1 MGERVV
7 VTHTDL
13 DGVAA
18 AAIVVGSVGEANR
31 LLFAQPHQLGAVFA
45 KIPNKAEVYV
55 SDLGINQPIIEKVAK
70 QVKRITHS
78 GGVVKWFDHHRWEEG
93 WIRKLRD
100 AGAEVYVD
108 TDTCGA
114 GVVAKYLPANSEWVN
129 ELVSAACSVDLW
141 LFNDWRGNYL
151 AKYVG
156 YGGTEW
162 KRRAVTKLVGFS
174 GIDEEIEEIVEK
186 VVSRE
191 LKLLTAA
198 VAKAA
203 VVSGKSGLRA
213 IAYFKGKNDHHL
225 TSFIASLLMNR
236 FDVDVAIICRRGSLS
251 FRSRSGVD
259 VSKVAKLL
267 GGGGHPRA
275 AGAKLDPPLWRLIL
289 SFLGIRGPLF
299 RWCVNVALDALE
311 RAVSG
316 EDLSHEI
323 IS

>member
-18 AAIVVGSVGEANR
+18 AAIVVGTVGEANR
-31 LLFAQPHQLGAVFA
+31 LMFAQPHQLGAVFA

-55 SDLGINQPIIEKVAK
+55 SDLGINQPTLEKVAK
-70 QVKRITHS
+70 QVERIVGS
-78 GGVVKWFDHHRWEEG
+78 GGTVKWFDHHRWEKE
-93 WIRKLRD
+93 WVRRLRK

-108 TDTCGA
+108 TSTCGA
-114 GVVAKYLPANSEWVN
+114 GVVAKYLPADAEWVK

-141 LFNDWRGNYL
+141 VFNDWRGNYL
-151 AKYVG
+151 AKYVS
-156 YGGTEW
+156 YGGTDW

-174 GIDEEIEEIVEK
+174 GIDDEVEEIVEK
-186 VVSRE
+186 VATKE
-191 LKLLTAA
+191 LEILTAA
-198 VAKAA
+198 VAKATLVNSDGIRA
-203 VVSGKSGLRA
+203 V
-213 IAYFKGKNDHHL
+213 AYFKGKDDHHL

-236 FDVDVAIICRRGSLS
+236 FDVDVAIICRTGSVS
-251 FRSRSGVD
+251 FRSRRYVD
-259 VSKVAKLL
+259 VSKAAKLL

-299 RWCVNVALDALE
+299 RWCVNIALNALE
-311 RAVSG
+311 RAASRK
-316 EDLSHEI
+316 DLSRKI
-323 IS
+323 TC